1 MNKEKNR
8 MKKEEFIKELKEA
21 LEIEDEDKEITQET
35 DLRYV
40 EEYDSLSVLAI
51 IAMIDKNFGKQI
63 PALDILKVTT
73 VSSLMDLIGK
83 EYFE

>member
-1 MNKEKNR
+1 
-8 MKKEEFIKELKEA
+8 MKKEEFIEELEDA

-63 PALDILKVTT
+63 PSSDFLKVTT

>member
-1 MNKEKNR
+1 
-8 MKKEEFIKELKEA
+8 MKIENFIDELKDA
-21 LEIEDEDKEITQET
+21 LEIEDENKEITLET
-35 DLRYV
+35 DLRHL

-51 IAMIDKNFGKQI
+51 IAMIDKNFRKQI
-63 PALDILKVTT
+63 PSSDFSKVNT

>member
-1 MNKEKNR
+1 
-8 MKKEEFIKELKEA
+8 MKIENFIDELKDT
-21 LEIEDEDKEITQET
+21 LETEDENKEITLET
-35 DLRYV
+35 DLRYL

-63 PALDILKVTT
+63 PSSDFAKVTT

-83 EYFE
+83 EHFE

>member
-1 MNKEKNR
+1 MIKIEH
-8 MKKEEFIKELKEA
+8 FIDELKDA
-21 LEIEDEDKEITQET
+21 LEIEDEDQEITLET

-63 PALDILKVTT
+63 PSSDFSKITT
-73 VSSLMDLIGK
+73 VSSLMELIGK
-83 EYFE
+83 EHFE

>member
-1 MNKEKNR
+1 
-8 MKKEEFIKELKEA
+8 MKIENFIYELKDA
-21 LEIEDEDKEITQET
+21 LEIEDKDKEITLET

-63 PALDILKVTT
+63 PSSDFAKVTT